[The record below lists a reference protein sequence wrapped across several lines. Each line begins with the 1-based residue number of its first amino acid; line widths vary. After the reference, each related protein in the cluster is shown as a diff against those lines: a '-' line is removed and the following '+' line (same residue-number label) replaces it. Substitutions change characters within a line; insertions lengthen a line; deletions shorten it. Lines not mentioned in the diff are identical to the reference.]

1 MSNREYRNRL
11 DRATQIRCSVRWE
24 GEEGTG
30 GQPWAPCIALH
41 TPNLH
46 CAPCTQLALRPIHP
60 TCIAPIHPGVYI
72 QRKTNIFTGYFSKQ
86 QLQMGMLL
94 NFVETYHVGQGGSSF
109 CWFVAKHLLIS
120 SGWQSEALSLNWER
134 IEKKKRE
141 ESESKKASEYDIWVI
156 AIGWTRVKAVWAV
169 PIIQD
174 QR

>member
-24 GEEGTG
+24 GRREPG
-30 GQPWAPCIALH
+30 GSLGHP
-41 TPNLH
+41 
-46 CAPCTQLALRPIHP
+46 ALRSIHP

-94 NFVETYHVGQGGSSF
+94 NFVETYHVGQGGSSLR
-109 CWFVAKHLLIS
+109 WFVAKHLLIS
-120 SGWQSEALSLNWER
+120 SGWQNEALSLNWER
-134 IEKKKRE
+134 IEKEKKE